1 MKQLRLI
8 MPVILTFIL
17 IVAVIFTF
25 TPNFQRASIEPN
37 VLMGGNL
44 ILFVVT
50 IGTIFFQYN
59 ALKNSNPNVFI
70 RSVMTAML
78 LKMVIGVLAVIA
90 YVKLNPETYSKYG
103 IFGVMIFYLAYLA
116 VEVFVVMNLN
126 RKKNVKE

>member
-1 MKQLRLI
+1 MKQLRII

-25 TPNFQRASIEPN
+25 TDKFQNAGVDPN

-59 ALKNSNPNVFI
+59 ALKNANPNVFI

-90 YVKLNPETYSKYG
+90 YVKLNPEYSKYG
-103 IFGVMIFYLAYLA
+103 IFGVMIFYLVYLA
-116 VEVFVVMNLN
+116 VEVFVVMKLN
-126 RKKNVKE
+126 KKKDV